1 MWHKEAFL
9 YISHVTGRGFIDVV
23 GHNVKSNCLCVI
35 INVYAAC
42 FLCDKVALWDAL
54 SAITS
59 SYQNKVW
66 CCCGDFNVVRC
77 VEERK
82 GVRGNA
88 SQKKEIRG
96 FNEFIEKNSM
106 VDLPIVGKE

>member
-54 SAITS
+54 STITS

-82 GVRGNA
+82 GLEEMLAKRRRSEA
-88 SQKKEIRG
+88 SMSSLKRIRWW
-96 FNEFIEKNSM
+96 IYQ
-106 VDLPIVGKE
+106 L